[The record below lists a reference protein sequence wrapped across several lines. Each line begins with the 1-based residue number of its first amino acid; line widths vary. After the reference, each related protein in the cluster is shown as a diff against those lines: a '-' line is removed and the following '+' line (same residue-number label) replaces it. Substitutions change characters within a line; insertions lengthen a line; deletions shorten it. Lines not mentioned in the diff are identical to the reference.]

1 MSTKIS
7 ENTNIQLDLK
17 TVVAIIMVTAS
28 FVGMYY
34 TLQADIEEA
43 KKLPPIEVTR
53 LEYELKEEWNE
64 KMILQLTDQVE
75 MLQKTSDILKEEI
88 EITSAMLQDGT
99 EADGKFEELQ
109 RQLEE
114 LESRKPKTTVIAII
128 MVTASFVG
136 MYYTLQADI
145 EEARKLPPIEV
156 TRLEYELKE
165 EWNEDMIMQLKEAVE
180 VLEETQDI
188 LKEEIKITSAMLQ
201 DGTEADGKFEELQR
215 QLEELENKK
224 PSTRV
229 IVKEVKVDKKGRKL

>member
-17 TVVAIIMVTAS
+17 TVIAIISITAS

-43 KKLPPIEVTR
+43 KTMPPTEVTR

-64 KMILQLTDQVE
+64 KMI
-75 MLQKTSDILKEEI
+75 
-88 EITSAMLQDGT
+88 
-99 EADGKFEELQ
+99 
-109 RQLEE
+109 
-114 LESRKPKTTVIAII
+114 
-128 MVTASFVG
+128 
-136 MYYTLQADI
+136 
-145 EEARKLPPIEV
+145 
-156 TRLEYELKE
+156 
-165 EWNEDMIMQLKEAVE
+165 MQLNDQVE

-229 IVKEVKVDKKGRKL
+229 IVKEIKVDKKGRKL

>member
-1 MSTKIS
+1 MQQMSTKIS

-64 KMILQLTDQVE
+64 
-75 MLQKTSDILKEEI
+75 
-88 EITSAMLQDGT
+88 
-99 EADGKFEELQ
+99 
-109 RQLEE
+109 
-114 LESRKPKTTVIAII
+114 
-128 MVTASFVG
+128 
-136 MYYTLQADI
+136 
-145 EEARKLPPIEV
+145 
-156 TRLEYELKE
+156 
-165 EWNEDMIMQLKEAVE
+165 DMIMQLKEAVE
-180 VLEETQDI
+180 VLEETQNI

-229 IVKEVKVDKKGRKL
+229 IVKEIKVDKKGRKL

>member
-1 MSTKIS
+1 MKVS
-7 ENTNIQLDLK
+7 ENTSVQLDLK
-17 TVVAIIMVTAS
+17 TVVAIISITAS

-43 KKLPPIEVTR
+43 K
-53 LEYELKEEWNE
+53 
-64 KMILQLTDQVE
+64 
-75 MLQKTSDILKEEI
+75 S
-88 EITSAMLQDGT
+88 
-99 EADGKFEELQ
+99 
-109 RQLEE
+109 
-114 LESRKPKTTVIAII
+114 
-128 MVTASFVG
+128 
-136 MYYTLQADI
+136 
-145 EEARKLPPIEV
+145 LPPIEV

-180 VLEETQDI
+180 VFEETQDI

-224 PSTRV
+224 PSTRI

>member
-7 ENTNIQLDLK
+7 ENTSVQLDLK
-17 TVVAIIMVTAS
+17 TVIAIISITAS

-43 KKLPPIEVTR
+43 KTMPPTEVTR

-64 KMILQLTDQVE
+64 E
-75 MLQKTSDILKEEI
+75 
-88 EITSAMLQDGT
+88 
-99 EADGKFEELQ
+99 
-109 RQLEE
+109 
-114 LESRKPKTTVIAII
+114 
-128 MVTASFVG
+128 
-136 MYYTLQADI
+136 
-145 EEARKLPPIEV
+145 
-156 TRLEYELKE
+156 
-165 EWNEDMIMQLKEAVE
+165 MIMQLKEAVE

-188 LKEEIKITSAMLQ
+188 LKEEIKITSAMIQ
-201 DGTEADGKFEELQR
+201 DGTEADSKFEDLQK

>member
-1 MSTKIS
+1 MKVS
-7 ENTNIQLDLK
+7 ENTSVQLDLK
-17 TVVAIIMVTAS
+17 TVVAIISITAS

-43 KKLPPIEVTR
+43 K
-53 LEYELKEEWNE
+53 
-64 KMILQLTDQVE
+64 
-75 MLQKTSDILKEEI
+75 S
-88 EITSAMLQDGT
+88 
-99 EADGKFEELQ
+99 
-109 RQLEE
+109 
-114 LESRKPKTTVIAII
+114 
-128 MVTASFVG
+128 
-136 MYYTLQADI
+136 
-145 EEARKLPPIEV
+145 LPPIEV

-165 EWNEDMIMQLKEAVE
+165 EWNEDMIIQLKEAVE

>member
-17 TVVAIIMVTAS
+17 TVV
-28 FVGMYY
+28 
-34 TLQADIEEA
+34 
-43 KKLPPIEVTR
+43 
-53 LEYELKEEWNE
+53 
-64 KMILQLTDQVE
+64 
-75 MLQKTSDILKEEI
+75 
-88 EITSAMLQDGT
+88 
-99 EADGKFEELQ
+99 
-109 RQLEE
+109 
-114 LESRKPKTTVIAII
+114 AII

-188 LKEEIKITSAMLQ
+188 LKEEIKITSTMIK
-201 DGTEADGKFEELQR
+201 DGTEADGKLEELNR
-215 QLEELENKK
+215 QLEELQSRK
-224 PSTRV
+224 PNTRV
-229 IVKEVKVDKKGRKL
+229 IVKEIKVDKKGRKL

>member
-1 MSTKIS
+1 MKVS
-7 ENTNIQLDLK
+7 ENTSVQLDLK

-43 KKLPPIEVTR
+43 K
-53 LEYELKEEWNE
+53 
-64 KMILQLTDQVE
+64 
-75 MLQKTSDILKEEI
+75 
-88 EITSAMLQDGT
+88 
-99 EADGKFEELQ
+99 
-109 RQLEE
+109 
-114 LESRKPKTTVIAII
+114 
-128 MVTASFVG
+128 
-136 MYYTLQADI
+136 
-145 EEARKLPPIEV
+145 KLPPIEV

-215 QLEELENKK
+215 QLEELEDKK
-224 PSTRV
+224 PSTRI

>member
-64 KMILQLTDQVE
+64 KMILQLKDQVQ
-75 MLQKTSDILKEEI
+75 MLQETSDILKEEI
-88 EITSAMLQDGT
+88 KITSAMLQDGT

-114 LESRKPKTTVIAII
+114 LESRKPKTTVI
-128 MVTASFVG
+128 
-136 MYYTLQADI
+136 
-145 EEARKLPPIEV
+145 
-156 TRLEYELKE
+156 
-165 EWNEDMIMQLKEAVE
+165 
-180 VLEETQDI
+180 
-188 LKEEIKITSAMLQ
+188 
-201 DGTEADGKFEELQR
+201 
-215 QLEELENKK
+215 
-224 PSTRV
+224 
-229 IVKEVKVDKKGRKL
+229 VKEVQVEKKKKKW